1 MGLKKYVISGEIIE
15 VYNYSQYN
23 CGKGG
28 SNRGKGK
35 SENIEKSLENYA
47 NTNQRRRDMVRR
59 LACSNFD
66 SETCKFFTLTFADN
80 LTDVKKCNRMFAKF
94 MMKLNYKHHQKIKY
108 LAVVEFQ
115 ERGAVHYHVLSDM
128 PYIPQRELQEIW
140 GHGFVYINAV
150 KHVDNIGAYIVKYMS
165 KNTEDTRLQG
175 LKAYLYS
182 RNLVKPYEIVNHD
195 LKEFELLEK
204 KMSEKYQ
211 FSKLKPVF
219 VSNYDTEKLGS
230 CEYIQYNLRRKRN
243 DN

>member
-1 MGLKKYVISGEIIE
+1 
-15 VYNYSQYN
+15 
-23 CGKGG
+23 
-28 SNRGKGK
+28 
-35 SENIEKSLENYA
+35 
-47 NTNQRRRDMVRR
+47 
-59 LACSNFD
+59 
-66 SETCKFFTLTFADN
+66 
-80 LTDVKKCNRMFAKF
+80 
-94 MMKLNYKHHQKIKY
+94 
-108 LAVVEFQ
+108 
-115 ERGAVHYHVLSDM
+115 M

-211 FSKLKPVF
+211 LSKLKPVF